1 MFGGLL
7 SFTLLLF
14 MRQVTDLIGMVN
26 RSSYT
31 LVIGGG
37 ASGNA
42 IEFHPSV
49 LDSSLRGALAQISWL
64 FFYFRCASGIFL
76 SILYSYRFST
86 II

>member
-14 MRQVTDLIGMVN
+14 RRQVTDLIGMVN
-26 RSSYT
+26 RSSYA

-42 IEFHPSV
+42 IEFHPTV
-49 LDSSLRGALAQISWL
+49 LDLSPRGALV
-64 FFYFRCASGIFL
+64 
-76 SILYSYRFST
+76 
-86 II
+86 